1 VTQRWNFLI
10 VLFIVRLSMA
20 FQFQSVASLS
30 PVIMKAYGVG
40 LGDIGLL
47 ISVYL
52 APGIAFALPGG
63 EIGRRFGDKRVV
75 LFGLVLMIGG
85 GLLMAFAPTWNWQ
98 IAGRIGAGIGGVVL
112 NVLMSKM
119 VTDWFAGKEIAT
131 AMAIFVNS
139 WPAGIALCLFLL
151 PVIAAARGIVAA
163 LLLTAAFSALGFI
176 LLAAFYTVPSQA
188 GSAASL
194 PAAAWPRPP
203 AIQAMVVAG
212 TIWGLFN
219 AALGM
224 VFGFGTVL
232 LVERDW
238 SLAAAGSATSLIL
251 FIVSLSVPFGGVLA
265 DRTGKH
271 VQIMLLGFA
280 LFAVALLT
288 ATRTSAV
295 IPAFVALGLV
305 GGLSAGP
312 IMSLPARV
320 LNPPVRAVGMG
331 IHFTLFY
338 VFVVAAPIV
347 AGILSTW
354 IGTARAA
361 FDFGAFLLALCFP
374 AYWVFNRLAPCDACK
389 LSAASNGLMSPLGTN
404 RTNRI
409 GPTMSVPQ
417 G

>member
-1 VTQRWNFLI
+1 MTQRWN
-10 VLFIVRLSMA
+10 VLVILFTVRLSMA

-30 PVIMKAYGVG
+30 PAIMKEYGVG
-40 LGDIGLL
+40 LGDVGLL
-47 ISVYL
+47 ISLYL

-75 LFGLVLMIGG
+75 LVGLVLMMVG
-85 GLLMAFAPTWNWQ
+85 GLLMALAPSWHWQ
-98 IAGRIGAGIGGVVL
+98 VAGRIGAGIGGVVL

-139 WPAGIALCLFLL
+139 WPAGIALCLFVL
-151 PVIAAARGIVAA
+151 PMIAAAKGVAAA
-163 LLLTAAFSALGFI
+163 LLLTTAFCAFGFI
-176 LLAAFYTVPSQA
+176 LLAVLYTTPSQP
-188 GSAASL
+188 GSAATL
-194 PAAAWPRPP
+194 PTAAWPRPP
-203 AIQAMVVAG
+203 AIRAMVAAG

-232 LVERDW
+232 LVERGW

-251 FIVSLSVPFGGVLA
+251 WIVSLSVPFGGVLA

-271 VQIMLLGFA
+271 VEIMLIGFA
-280 LFAVALLT
+280 LFAAALLM
-288 ATRTSAV
+288 ATRTGAV

-320 LNPPVRAVGMG
+320 LTPPVRAVGMG

-338 VFVVAAPIV
+338 LFVVAAPIV
-347 AGILSTW
+347 AGVLSNR
-354 IGTARAA
+354 IGTAAVA
-361 FDFGAFLLALCFP
+361 FDFGAFMLALCFP
-374 AYWVFNRLAPCDACK
+374 AYWVFVRLAPLARPVD
-389 LSAASNGLMSPLGTN
+389 
-404 RTNRI
+404 
-409 GPTMSVPQ
+409 
-417 G
+417 

>member
-1 VTQRWNFLI
+1 VTQRWNVLI
-10 VLFIVRLSMA
+10 ILFVARLSMA

-30 PVIMKAYGVG
+30 PAIMKAYGVG

-47 ISVYL
+47 ISLYL

-75 LFGLVLMIGG
+75 LFGLALMMAG
-85 GLLMAFAPTWNWQ
+85 GLVMAFAPTWHWQ

-139 WPAGIALCLFLL
+139 WPVGIALCLFLL
-151 PVIAAARGIVAA
+151 PMIAATQGVAAA
-163 LLLTAAFSALGFI
+163 LLITAVFCALGFV
-176 LLAAFYTVPSQA
+176 LFAALYIAPSRA
-188 GSAASL
+188 GSAAML

-203 AIQAMVVAG
+203 AIRAMVVAG

-232 LVERDW
+232 LVERGWD
-238 SLAAAGSATSLIL
+238 LAAAGSATSLVL
-251 FIVSLSVPFGGVLA
+251 WMVSLSVPFGGVLA
-265 DRTGKH
+265 DKTGKH
-271 VQIMLLGFA
+271 VEIMLIGFA

-288 ATRTSAV
+288 ATRTGAV
-295 IPAFVALGLV
+295 IPAFIALGLV

-312 IMSLPARV
+312 VMSLPARV
-320 LNPPVRAVGMG
+320 LTPPLRAVGMG

-338 VFVVAAPIV
+338 VFVVATPII
-347 AGILSTW
+347 AGVLSTR
-354 IGTARAA
+354 IGTAAAA
-361 FDFGAFLLALCFP
+361 FDFGAFMLALCFP
-374 AYWVFNRLAPCDACK
+374 AYWVFDRLAARARLAD
-389 LSAASNGLMSPLGTN
+389 
-404 RTNRI
+404 
-409 GPTMSVPQ
+409 
-417 G
+417 

>member
-1 VTQRWNFLI
+1 VTQRWNVLI
-10 VLFIVRLSMA
+10 TLFTVRLSMA

-30 PVIMKAYGVG
+30 PAIMKEYGVG

-47 ISVYL
+47 ISLYL
-52 APGIAFALPGG
+52 APGIAFVLPGG
-63 EIGRRFGDKRVV
+63 EVGGRFGDKRVV
-75 LFGLVLMIGG
+75 LVGLVLMMVG
-85 GLLMAFAPTWNWQ
+85 GLLMALAPSWHWQ
-98 IAGRIGAGIGGVVL
+98 VAGRIGAGIGGVVL

-151 PVIAAARGIVAA
+151 PVIAAAKGVAAA
-163 LLLTAAFSALGFI
+163 LLLTTAFCAFGFI
-176 LLAAFYTVPSQA
+176 LLAVLYTTPTQP
-188 GSAASL
+188 GSTATL
-194 PAAAWPRPP
+194 PAVAWPRPP
-203 AIQAMVVAG
+203 AIRAMVVAG

-232 LVERDW
+232 LVERGW

-251 FIVSLSVPFGGVLA
+251 WIVSLSVPFGGVLA

-271 VQIMLLGFA
+271 VEIMLIGFA
-280 LFAVALLT
+280 LFAAALLM
-288 ATRTSAV
+288 ATRTGAV

-320 LNPPVRAVGMG
+320 LTPPVRAVGMG

-338 VFVVAAPIV
+338 LFVVAAPIV
-347 AGILSTW
+347 AGVLSNQ
-354 IGTARAA
+354 IGTAAAA
-361 FDFGAFLLALCFP
+361 FDFGAFMLALCFP
-374 AYWVFNRLAPCDACK
+374 AYWVFVRLAPRARPVD
-389 LSAASNGLMSPLGTN
+389 
-404 RTNRI
+404 
-409 GPTMSVPQ
+409 
-417 G
+417 